1 MNQKPDTK
9 YPLLFSVDSPADLR
23 KLPGDR
29 LPELAEQLRSYIIDV
44 VSAKQGHLGSNL
56 GVVELTVA
64 LHYVFDT
71 PDDILVWDVG
81 HQCYAHKILTGRREA
96 FLHLRERGGLSGFPF
111 RQESPYDAFGTGHS
125 STSISAALGMALADA
140 AQGRAHRSHVAV
152 IGDAS
157 IACGMAFEALNH
169 AGGLDDVDL
178 LVVLNDNAIG
188 IDPVSGALEKHL
200 RALLGQ
206 AEPPEGNLFRALHLK
221 YARVRDGHD
230 LPQLVAALREMKNTP
245 GVKLLHVPTVK
256 GKGFPWAEAEQILYH
271 YPGAFDRTT
280 GLRTQ
285 NPRVRYQDIVGQEL
299 LRIARSDDA
308 VYVLT
313 PAMPTSS
320 GLAEMAGQMP
330 RRVIDTGI
338 AESHT
343 LALAAGMACRGAKPF
358 AVVYSTFLQRAY
370 DQLVH
375 DVALQNLPVRI
386 LADRAGVVGA
396 DGPTHHGVF
405 DLAYL
410 SSLPNMAV
418 VAPSDGRQLR
428 AALRLA
434 ARYDRGPLAVRY
446 PRGEAEA
453 DGEPEEE
460 MRFARGRCL
469 IPASQVAVIS
479 VGAMLSQA
487 RQAIESFDPQRRR
500 QLGLYDLCFVKPLD
514 EDLLREVFSRCQAVI
529 TVEDGVRSGGA
540 GSAVAL
546 WAQDNGFSR
555 VPVTV
560 LGIPD
565 RFLPCGTREQLYHD
579 CGLDAE
585 GIARRIE
592 AVLETVG

>member
-1 MNQKPDTK
+1 M
-9 YPLLFSVDSPADLR
+9 
-23 KLPGDR
+23 
-29 LPELAEQLRSYIIDV
+29 LAEQLRSYIIDV

-56 GVVELTVA
+56 GVVELAVA

-71 PDDILVWDVG
+71 PDDVLVWDVG
-81 HQCYAHKILTGRREA
+81 HQCYAHKILTGRRDA
-96 FLHLRERGGLSGFPF
+96 FLHLREQDGISGFPS

-125 STSISAALGMALADA
+125 STSVSAALGMALADA
-140 AQGRAHRSHVAV
+140 VQGHAHRSHVAV

-169 AGGLDDVDL
+169 AGGLDEIDL

-200 RALLGQ
+200 RALSGG
-206 AEPPEGNLFRALHLK
+206 AEPSGGNLFRCLNLK
-221 YARVRDGHD
+221 YARIPDGHD
-230 LPQLVAALREMKNTP
+230 LPQLVAALREMKDTP

-271 YPGAFDRTT
+271 YPGTFDRTT
-280 GLRTQ
+280 GRRTPS
-285 NPRVRYQDIVGQEL
+285 PRVRYQDVVGQEL
-299 LRIARSDDA
+299 LRIVREDDA
-308 VYVLT
+308 AYVLT

-320 GLAEMAGQMP
+320 GLAEMVERMP
-330 RRVIDTGI
+330 RRVVDTGI

-343 LALAAGMACRGAKPF
+343 LALAAGMACRGLKPF

-386 LADRAGVVGA
+386 LVDRAGVVGA

-410 SSLPNMAV
+410 SSVPQMAV

-434 ARYDRGPLAVRY
+434 ARYDQGPLAVRY
-446 PRGEAEA
+446 PRGEVES
-453 DGEPEEE
+453 DGDPKEEE
-460 MRFARGRCL
+460 LRFGRGRCL

-479 VGAMLSQA
+479 VGAMLGQA
-487 RQAIESFDPQRRR
+487 REAIESFDPQRRS

-514 EDLLREVFSRCQAVI
+514 ESLLRDVFSRCRAVI

-540 GSAVAL
+540 GSAIAL
-546 WAQDNGFSR
+546 WAQDNGFSQ
-555 VPVTV
+555 VPVKV

-565 RFLPCGTREQLYHD
+565 RFLPCGTREQLYRA
-579 CGLDAE
+579 CGIDAR
-585 GIARRIE
+585 GIARGIEEVLDRI
-592 AVLETVG
+592 A